1 MTPDIKKLGELIQPA
16 PLVRAGRQQYPILS
30 MTMHYG
36 LVDQQEKFKKR
47 VASLDTSPYK
57 VVAKGQLVVGFP
69 IDEGVLSF
77 QDLYDYAIVSPAYE
91 IWDLTDPAGVYRPYL
106 ERYLRSPR
114 ALSYYASKLQGTTA
128 RRRNLPRD
136 IFLKMS
142 VPLPPYSEQVR
153 TAEVLD
159 KADSQNSK
167 RRKTISL
174 LDSLRQSIFIE
185 MFGDP
190 IRNKMSWPR
199 VPLECLLDRIES
211 GHSPQCLDR
220 PIEPGEW
227 GVLKLGAVTSCE
239 YNPNENKAL
248 PPSATINLAHEVK
261 IGDIL
266 FSRKNTRE
274 LVGAAALVTST
285 PPQLLMPDL
294 IFRLA
299 VKSDAPVDKRYLHR
313 LLSYPTKRRNIQ
325 ELANGSAGSMP
336 NISKARLMKLKIELP
351 PLPLQQEFARRAEAL
366 EPVKFTCQVHLAE
379 LDALFASLQNRAFHG
394 NL

>member
-1 MTPDIKKLGELIQPA
+1 MTLDIKKLGELIQPA
-16 PLVRAGRQQYPILS
+16 PLVRAGVQSYPILS

-57 VVAKGQLVVGFP
+57 VVTKGQLVVGFP

-77 QDLYDYAIVSPAYE
+77 QDLYDQAIVSPAYE
-91 IWDLTDPAGVYRPYL
+91 IWDLIDPLSVYRPYL
-106 ERYLRSPR
+106 ERYLRSPL

-142 VPLPPYSEQVR
+142 VPLPRYSEQVR
-153 TAEVLD
+153 IADVLD
-159 KADSQNSK
+159 RADSQHSK

-174 LDSLRQSIFIE
+174 LDSLRQAIFIE

-190 IRNKMSWPR
+190 LRNKMGWTR
-199 VPLECLLDRIES
+199 VSLECLLDRIES
-211 GHSPQCLDR
+211 GHSPRCLDR
-220 PIEPGEW
+220 PIQPGEW

-239 YNPNENKAL
+239 YNSSENKAL
-248 PPSATINLAHEVK
+248 PPSALIDPAHEVG

-274 LVGAAALVTST
+274 LVGASVLVTNT
-285 PPQLLMPDL
+285 PPHLLMPDL

-299 VKSDAPVDKRYLHR
+299 VKPNAPVDKRYLHR
-313 LLSYPTKRRNIQ
+313 LLSYPTKRQNIQ

-336 NISKARLMKLKIELP
+336 NISKARLLE
-351 PLPLQQEFARRAEAL
+351 AR
-366 EPVKFTCQVHLAE
+366 
-379 LDALFASLQNRAFHG
+379 NRTSAIAPSAG
-394 NL
+394 IRPAGRGS